1 MSFWFC
7 CLMVSCRVL
16 PGLRNDSRHVRA
28 LQECVLV
35 ILRKIGLSHYILP
48 FLNSRRNKGFAMAN
62 ISTPI
67 EHSRMSESVFIV
79 LR

>member
-1 MSFWFC
+1 
-7 CLMVSCRVL
+7 MVSCRVL
-16 PGLRNDSRHVRA
+16 PGLRNDSGHVRA

-35 ILRKIGLSHYILP
+35 VLRKIGLSHYILP
-48 FLNSRRNKGFAMAN
+48 FLNRMNKGFAMAN

-67 EHSRMSESVFIV
+67 ECSRMSESVSTV